1 MTADPDATLAER
13 ARKLA
18 MPLVAT
24 ADSTTEPMLSFALGE
39 ERFLAPLDSVREVA
53 SLDSIT
59 RIPGLPFF
67 FAGLT
72 TVRGDIV
79 PVIDVRGFL
88 GLPERRPE
96 RAEKILI
103 VESDGA
109 PVGIW
114 VDRMQ
119 GLVAVDATHLTL
131 DHALSSAGFR
141 GRMPDLGTV
150 VDLTAL
156 VVAARL
162 TESPNPQA
170 QEK

>member
-1 MTADPDATLAER
+1 MADTDGILTER

-18 MPLVAT
+18 MPLVVT
-24 ADSTTEPMLSFALGE
+24 ADYTTEPMLSFGLGE
-39 ERFLAPLDSVREVA
+39 ERFLAPLLSVREVA

-79 PVIDVRGFL
+79 PVLDVRGFL

-96 RAEKILI
+96 RAERILV

-109 PVGIW
+109 PAGIW
-114 VDRMQ
+114 VDRIQ
-119 GLVAVDATHLTL
+119 GLVAVDTTHLTV
-131 DHALSSAGFR
+131 DHGLSSAAFR
-141 GRMPDLGTV
+141 GRTADLSTV
-150 VDLTAL
+150 IDLSAL
-156 VVAARL
+156 VAAARR
-162 TESPNPQA
+162 TESTNPPA
-170 QEK
+170 EEA